1 LIFSAAGDDAVLGTA
16 EAAAADCTRAAE
28 FGVVSEVATAVGE
41 ADLAAGIF
49 APFHRVEHDR

>member
-1 LIFSAAGDDAVLGTA
+1 MIFSAAVDDAVLGTV
-16 EAAAADCTRAAE
+16 EVVVEDCTRAAE

-41 ADLAAGIF
+41 AALAAGIF

>member
-1 LIFSAAGDDAVLGTA
+1 LIFSAAVDDAVRGTA
-16 EAAAADCTRAAE
+16 EVAVADCTRAAE
-28 FGVVSEVATAVGE
+28 FGVVSGVATAAGE